1 MPLPRKMKRK
11 MINNEHK
18 FQIVSQ
24 FKPTGDQP
32 EAIKRLVQGIN
43 ENKKFQVLLGATG
56 TGKTFTMA
64 NIIEQVQR
72 PTLVLVHNKT
82 LAGQLYSEFQELF
95 PNNRVEY
102 FVSNFDFYQ
111 PEAYIPKS
119 DTYIDKN
126 AVMNDEIEMLR
137 TSAINSILE
146 RRDTIIVAS
155 VASIYGLTDPDEYR
169 NLVFNIRVGEEIDR
183 NLLFKRLVDAQ
194 YKRNNLD
201 AAPGSFRVRGDIIEI
216 VPANMDNNNVI
227 RIDTFGD
234 EIEKISQ
241 IDLLTGE
248 VKHTFHTYP
257 IFPAYD
263 HASTRERIRKACETI
278 KEELKERLKFFNEEG
293 KLLEAERL
301 ELRTNQDIE
310 NMQEFGMCPGI
321 ENYSRHIDGR
331 APGTRPWCLID
342 YFPKDF
348 LLFVDESHV
357 TFPQLRGMYNGDRS
371 RKETLVEYGFR
382 LPSAL
387 DNRPLNFDEFE
398 KIMPQTIC
406 TSATPG
412 DYELNKTDGPIV
424 EQIIRPT
431 ELLDPRIEVR
441 PTFGQIDDLL
451 QEIKTRNSR
460 GERTLIVTLTIRMA
474 EDLTTFLKERG
485 IKVVYLHHE
494 TKTLERS
501 EIIYQLRKGKY
512 DVLVGI
518 NLLREGLDIPEVSL
532 ICVLDADKEGFLRS
546 GRSLIQICGRA
557 ARNQNGMVIMYA
569 DTITDSMRVAID
581 ETKRRRTIQNEYNQ
595 VNGIIPRTII
605 KEIRPPIRNS
615 DDEISDMI
623 KATKKASRSEIQK
636 RIKELE
642 KQMKQAAK
650 EFDFERAAELRDII
664 FEMKAEL

>member
-1 MPLPRKMKRK
+1 MP
-11 MINNEHK
+11 NNEHSFK
-18 FQIVSQ
+18 IVSPY
-24 FKPTGDQP
+24 KPTGDQP
-32 EAIKRLVQGIN
+32 EAIKQLVDGIN
-43 ENKKFQVLLGATG
+43 SNKRFQVLLGATG

-64 NIIEQVQR
+64 NVIEKVQK

-82 LAGQLYSEFQELF
+82 LAGQLYSEFKELF

-111 PEAYIPKS
+111 PEAYIPSS
-119 DTYIDKN
+119 DTYIDKT
-126 AVMNDEIEMLR
+126 ALMNEEIEMMR
-137 TSAINSILE
+137 TAAINSVLE
-146 RRDTIIVAS
+146 RNDTIIVAS

-169 NLVFNIRVGEEIDR
+169 NLVFNIRTGEEINR
-183 NLLFKRLVDAQ
+183 NELFKKLVDAQ

-201 AAPGSFRVRGDIIEI
+201 SAPGTFRVRGDIIEI
-216 VPANMDNNNVI
+216 VPANMEDNNVI

-234 EIEKISQ
+234 EVEKI
-241 IDLLTGE
+241 IEVDLLTGE
-248 VKHTFHTYP
+248 VKHTYHTYP

-263 HASTRERIRKACETI
+263 HASTRKRIREACETI
-278 KEELKERLKFFNEEG
+278 SKELEERLTYFKNEG

-301 ELRTNQDIE
+301 ENRTRQDME
-310 NMQEFGMCPGI
+310 NMLEFGMCPGI
-321 ENYSRHIDGR
+321 ENYSRHIDKR
-331 APGTRPWCLID
+331 KPGERPFCLLD
-342 YFPKDF
+342 YFPEDF
-348 LLFVDESHV
+348 LLFIDESHV

-398 KIMPQTIC
+398 KKMPTVIC

-431 ELLDPRIEVR
+431 GLLDPKIEVR
-441 PTFGQIDDLL
+441 KTQGQIDDLL
-451 QEIKTRNSR
+451 YEIK
-460 GERTLIVTLTIRMA
+460 ERIKANERVMIVTLTVRMA
-474 EDLTTFLKERG
+474 EDLTSFLKERG
-485 IKVVYLHHE
+485 LKVVYLHHE

-501 EIIYQLRKGKY
+501 EVIYQLRKGKY

-532 ICVLDADKEGFLRS
+532 ICILDADKEGFLRS
-546 GRSLIQICGRA
+546 TRSLIQITGRV
-557 ARNQNGMVIMYA
+557 ARNVNGKVIMYA
-569 DTITDSMRVAID
+569 DRITDSMAKAIK
-581 ETKRRRTIQNEYNQ
+581 ETARRRSIQERYNEE
-595 VNGIIPRTII
+595 NGVIPRTII
-605 KEIRPPIRNS
+605 KEIKPPIHNS
-615 DDEISDMI
+615 DDEISEMVNI
-623 KATKKASRSEIQK
+623 TKHGSRTQIQA
-636 RIKELE
+636 RIKDLE

-664 FEMKAEL
+664 LEMKANI

>member
-1 MPLPRKMKRK
+1 MENKAF
-11 MINNEHK
+11 E
-18 FQIVSQ
+18 IVSP

-32 EAIKRLVQGIN
+32 TAIKQLVEGVQSG
-43 ENKKFQVLLGATG
+43 KKFQVLLGATG

-64 NIIEQVQR
+64 NIIQAVQK

-95 PNNRVEY
+95 PHNRVEY

-126 AVMNDEIEMLR
+126 AVMNEEIEMLR

-169 NLVFNIRVGEEIDR
+169 NLVFNIRVGETINR
-183 NLLFKRLVDAQ
+183 NELFKRLVDAQ
-194 YKRNNLD
+194 YKRNNID
-201 AAPGSFRVRGDIIEI
+201 PQPGSFRVRGDIIEI
-216 VPANMDNNNVI
+216 IPANMDGNNVI

-234 EIEKISQ
+234 EVEKISQ

-248 VKHTFHTYP
+248 VKHVFNTYP

-263 HASTRERIRKACETI
+263 HASTRKRINEACETI
-278 KEELKERLKFFNEEG
+278 KAELKERLEFFKSQG

-301 ELRTNQDIE
+301 ELRTNQDME
-310 NMQEFGMCPGI
+310 SMQEFGMCPGI
-321 ENYSRHIDGR
+321 ENYSRHIDKRQSGE
-331 APGTRPWCLID
+331 RPWCLLD
-342 YFPKDF
+342 YYPEDF
-348 LLFVDESHV
+348 LLFVDESHA

-398 KIMPQTIC
+398 KIMPQVIC

-412 DYELNKTDGPIV
+412 DYELEKMDAPIA

-431 ELLDPRIEVR
+431 GLLDPIIDVR

-451 QEIKTRNSR
+451 QEIKTRNER
-460 GERTLIVTLTIRMA
+460 GERTLVVTLTIRMA

-501 EIIYQLRKGKY
+501 EIVYQLRKGKY

-532 ICVLDADKEGFLRS
+532 ICILDADKEGFLRS
-546 GRSLIQICGRA
+546 TRSLIQICGRA
-557 ARNQNGMVIMYA
+557 ARNENGRVIMYA
-569 DTITDSMRVAID
+569 DNMTDSMKNAIE
-581 ETKRRRTIQNEYNQ
+581 ETRRRRHIQDRYNQ
-595 VNGIIPRTII
+595 ENGIIPRTI
-605 KEIRPPIRNS
+605 KKDIRPPIHVV
-615 DDEISDMI
+615 DDDLGDIAKS
-623 KATKKASRSEIQK
+623 AKKKTRTEIQK
-636 RIKELE
+636 QIKELE
-642 KQMKQAAK
+642 KQMKQAAHDF
-650 EFDFERAAELRDII
+650 EFERAAELRDII
-664 FEMKAEL
+664 FELKAEL

>member
-1 MPLPRKMKRK
+1 MEMNHPFEL
-11 MINNEHK
+11 
-18 FQIVSQ
+18 VSK

-32 EAIKRLVQGIN
+32 TAIKELVEGLNEGKRL
-43 ENKKFQVLLGATG
+43 QVLLGATG

-64 NIIEQVQR
+64 NIIQRVQR

-82 LAGQLYSEFQELF
+82 LAGQLYSEFKELF

-119 DTYIDKN
+119 DTYIDKT
-126 AVMNDEIEMLR
+126 ALMNDEIEMLR

-146 RRDTIIVAS
+146 RNDTIVVAS

-169 NLVFNIRVGEEIDR
+169 NLVFNIRVGETINRTE
-183 NLLFKRLVDAQ
+183 FYKSLVDAQ

-201 AAPGSFRVRGDIIEI
+201 PLPGTFRVRGDIIEI
-216 VPANMDNNNVI
+216 VPANMETNSVI

-234 EIEKISQ
+234 EIEKIYEVE
-241 IDLLTGE
+241 LLSGE
-248 VKHTFHTYP
+248 VKHTYHTYP

-263 HASTRERIRKACETI
+263 HASTRERIKEACITI
-278 KEELKERLKFFNEEG
+278 KEELKERLEYFKSEG

-301 ELRTNQDIE
+301 EMRTNQDIE
-310 NMQEFGMCPGI
+310 NMEEFGMCPGI
-321 ENYSRHIDGR
+321 ENYSRHIDKR
-331 APGTRPWCLID
+331 KPGQRPFCLID
-342 YFPKDF
+342 YFDKDNM
-348 LLFVDESHV
+348 LLFVDESHA

-371 RKETLVEYGFR
+371 RKTTLVEYGFR

-387 DNRPLNFDEFE
+387 DNRPLNFEEFE
-398 KIMPQTIC
+398 SLMPQTIC

-412 DYELNKTDGPIV
+412 DYELDRTDNKIV

-431 ELLDPRIEVR
+431 GLLDPRIEVR
-441 PTFGQIDDLL
+441 PTNGQIDDLL
-451 QEIKTRNSR
+451 HEINMRVKKN
-460 GERTLIVTLTIRMA
+460 ERVMIVTLTIRMA
-474 EDLTTFLKERG
+474 EDLTNYLKERG

-512 DVLVGI
+512 DVLIGI
-518 NLLREGLDIPEVSL
+518 NLLREGLDIPEVSM
-532 ICVLDADKEGFLRS
+532 IAILDADKEGFLRS
-546 GRSLIQICGRA
+546 TRSLIQVTGRA
-557 ARNQNGMVIMYA
+557 ARNEHGLVIMYG
-569 DTITDSMRVAID
+569 DHITDSMRETID
-581 ETKRRRTIQNEYNQ
+581 ETNRRRSIQQAYNDE
-595 VNGIIPRTII
+595 NGIIPTTIVKAI
-605 KEIRPPIRNS
+605 TPPIHNT
-615 DDEISDMI
+615 DDEIDEMV
-623 KATKKASRSEIQK
+623 KLTKHGTRSQITT

-650 EFDFERAAELRDII
+650 EFDFEKAAELRDII
-664 FEMKAEL
+664 LEMKANLNA

>member
-1 MPLPRKMKRK
+1 MNHPFEL
-11 MINNEHK
+11 
-18 FQIVSQ
+18 VSK

-32 EAIKRLVQGIN
+32 TAIKELVEGLNEGKRL
-43 ENKKFQVLLGATG
+43 QVLLGATG

-64 NIIEQVQR
+64 NIIQRVQR

-82 LAGQLYSEFQELF
+82 LAGQLYSEFKELF

-119 DTYIDKN
+119 DTYIDKT
-126 AVMNDEIEMLR
+126 ALMNDEIEMLR

-146 RRDTIIVAS
+146 RNDTIVVAS

-169 NLVFNIRVGEEIDR
+169 NLVFNIRVGETINRTE
-183 NLLFKRLVDAQ
+183 FYKSLVDAQ

-201 AAPGSFRVRGDIIEI
+201 PLPGTFRVRGDIIEI
-216 VPANMDNNNVI
+216 VPANMETNSVI

-234 EIEKISQ
+234 EIEKIYEVE
-241 IDLLTGE
+241 LLSGE
-248 VKHTFHTYP
+248 VKHTYHTYP

-263 HASTRERIRKACETI
+263 HASTRERIKEACITI
-278 KEELKERLKFFNEEG
+278 KEELKERLEYFKSEG

-301 ELRTNQDIE
+301 EMRTNQDIE
-310 NMQEFGMCPGI
+310 NMEEFGMCPGI
-321 ENYSRHIDGR
+321 ENYSRHIDKR
-331 APGTRPWCLID
+331 KPGQRPFCLID
-342 YFPKDF
+342 YFDKDNM
-348 LLFVDESHV
+348 LLFVDESHA

-371 RKETLVEYGFR
+371 RKTTLVEYGFR

-387 DNRPLNFDEFE
+387 DNRPLNFEEFE
-398 KIMPQTIC
+398 SLMPQTIC

-412 DYELNKTDGPIV
+412 DYELDRTDNKIV

-431 ELLDPRIEVR
+431 GLLDPRIEVR
-441 PTFGQIDDLL
+441 PTNGQIDDLL
-451 QEIKTRNSR
+451 HEINMRVKKN
-460 GERTLIVTLTIRMA
+460 ERVMIVTLTIRMA
-474 EDLTTFLKERG
+474 EDLTNYLKERG

-512 DVLVGI
+512 DVLIGI
-518 NLLREGLDIPEVSL
+518 NLLREGLDIPEVSM
-532 ICVLDADKEGFLRS
+532 IAILDADKEGFLRS
-546 GRSLIQICGRA
+546 TRSLIQVTGRA
-557 ARNQNGMVIMYA
+557 ARNEHGLVIMYG
-569 DTITDSMRVAID
+569 DHITDSMRETID
-581 ETKRRRTIQNEYNQ
+581 ETNRRRSIQQAYNDE
-595 VNGIIPRTII
+595 NGIIPTTIVKAI
-605 KEIRPPIRNS
+605 TPPIHNT
-615 DDEISDMI
+615 DDEIDEMV
-623 KATKKASRSEIQK
+623 KLTKHGTRSQITT

-650 EFDFERAAELRDII
+650 EFDFEKAAELRDII
-664 FEMKAEL
+664 LEMKANLNA